1 MRILV
6 IGAGLGG
13 LALAQGLNK
22 AGIDVQVYEKDA
34 AIVARFQ
41 GYRIGLQPYGWD
53 ALRTCL
59 PGGLYDLAET
69 TSGELTGPG
78 LLFDEQLNLLSS
90 GEIGPPEDSRVVD
103 RNVFRHVLFSG
114 LQDRVHFGRK
124 LDHFDELPEGR
135 VRAVFSD
142 GSEDVGD
149 VLVGADGGF
158 SAVRARLLPEIGFV
172 PSDLTGAMGRTPLTE
187 QFRRMVYGRGTM
199 IKGPHL
205 TLMLGRMEFRTLPA
219 DASPT
224 LPPTT
229 SYVRWVLLLP
239 PNHPASRPTD
249 TMPDVAEVVLGLIDG
264 WHPDTIDLIKQS
276 DANSSAIGSAPLLDR
291 PVTPW
296 KAERVTLLGDAAHLT
311 IASGGNGANTALRD
325 AAALTQRLSAVR
337 DGDEDLVATL
347 RSYQTEMLEY
357 GNAAVEFG
365 KENQKNFVPES
376 APAEAL

>member
-13 LALAQGLNK
+13 LALAQGLTK
-22 AGIDVQVYEKDA
+22 AGIDVQVYEKDP

-59 PGGLYDLAET
+59 PAELYDLAER
-69 TSGELTGPG
+69 TSGDLIGPG

-90 GEIGPPEDSRVVD
+90 GEIGPPEDARVVD

-124 LDHFDELPEGR
+124 LARFDELPGGR
-135 VRAVFSD
+135 VRVVFTD

-158 SAVRARLLPEIGFV
+158 SAVRTQLKPEIGYL

-187 QFRRMVYGRGTM
+187 QFRKMVSGRGTM

-205 TLMLGRMEFRTLPA
+205 TLMLGRMEFRTLPV
-219 DASPT
+219 DVSPA

-249 TMPDVAEVVLGLIDG
+249 TPPDVREVVLGLMDG
-264 WHPDTIDLIKQS
+264 WHQDTTDLINQS

-291 PVTPW
+291 PVTEW
-296 KAERVTLLGDAAHLT
+296 DAERVTLLGDAAHLT

-325 AAALTQRLSAVR
+325 AAELTRRLS
-337 DGDEDLVATL
+337 GDEDLVTTM
-347 RSYQTEMLEY
+347 RSYQKEMLEY
-357 GNAAVEFG
+357 GNEAVEFG

-376 APAEAL
+376 APAETR